1 MRITKIEL
9 AGRLN
14 KNNLP
19 EYFATIHRT
28 PENEYITVTIIGP
41 DNEREHIVEANNSDD
56 IFSMAECLQY
66 HLDGCKGTNSMIHDY
81 YRILQDFAN
90 QPRKETKP

>member
-1 MRITKIEL
+1 MHITEMKL

-19 EYFATIHRT
+19 EYFATIHRV
-28 PENEYITVTIIGP
+28 PGNDYITVKLISADG
-41 DNEREHIVEANNSDD
+41 EREHMVEANNPDD
-56 IFSMAECLQY
+56 VYSMAECLQY

-81 YRILQDFAN
+81 YRILENFTD
-90 QPRKETKP
+90 

>member
-1 MRITKIEL
+1 MRIIEMKL
-9 AGRLN
+9 AGRLD

-28 PENEYITVTIIGP
+28 PGNNYITVTIIGP
-41 DNEREHIVEANNSDD
+41 DSEREHIVEADNSDD
-56 IFSMAECLQY
+56 VFSMAECLQY

-81 YRILQDFAN
+81 YRILQDFMD
-90 QPRKETKP
+90 

>member
-1 MRITKIEL
+1 MHIIEMKL

-14 KNNLP
+14 KQNLP

-28 PENEYITVTIIGP
+28 PGNDYITVTIIGP
-41 DNEREHIVEANNSDD
+41 DSEREHIVEVDSPEDVY
-56 IFSMAECLQY
+56 SMAECLQH

-81 YRILQDFAN
+81 YRILENFID
-90 QPRKETKP
+90 

>member
-14 KNNLP
+14 KNNIP

-28 PENEYITVTIIGP
+28 PGNDYFTVTIIAP
-41 DNEREHIVEANNSDD
+41 DGQREHIVEADNADD
-56 IFSMAECLQY
+56 MFSMAECLQY
-66 HLDGCKGTNSMIHDY
+66 HMDGCKGTNSMIHDY
-81 YRILQDFAN
+81 YRLLQDFMD
-90 QPRKETKP
+90 